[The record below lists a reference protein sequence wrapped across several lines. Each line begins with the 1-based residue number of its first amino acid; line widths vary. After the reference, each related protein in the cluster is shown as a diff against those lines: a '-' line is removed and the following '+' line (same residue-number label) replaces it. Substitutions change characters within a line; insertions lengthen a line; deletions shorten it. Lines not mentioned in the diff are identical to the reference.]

1 MFLKR
6 LEHHYR
12 SLVTFVVAVGISLL
26 LSLSSLAPS
35 RAIPVSEVSDPRQ
48 DNHWVMDRADIL
60 SPEAEAQMN
69 RMISG
74 LVTQRGTE
82 MLVVTVPDIKPL
94 TSPEEYAF
102 ELLNTWESDDQ
113 SLSDCVLLLVSQD
126 GPHAVIERGE
136 GVKTINLSMGKINDI
151 ITTQMYPAFAQGS
164 FELGIVNGTQAVN
177 QVLEREDPSEIY
189 TLPPDVPIPV
199 YILMAIIMGM
209 AWFFLALGLLG
220 IAIVVVVMTPA
231 VVLMSV
237 FRKNQLL
244 QISPG
249 GRTTLPTPGSR
260 LWLIRTLMQ
269 QWLIKVHESVTPE
282 QATPIATG
290 MYFTHPLIQSWW
302 IFFFL
307 YSVVGGMFPSV
318 NQGQMI
324 QGHEFVLC
332 WLGVWFGYELWCCV
346 NYKGERVRVLK
357 RFFKGL
363 FFSTFIALSFVVI
376 VANVFKVPVFEA
388 EFIRY
393 SLTAFGG
400 AWAGTLLLL
409 RSLVR

>member
-1 MFLKR
+1 MFLTR
-6 LEHHYR
+6 LEYHYR
-12 SLVTFVVAVGISLL
+12 SLLTFVITVGISVL

-48 DNHWVMDRADIL
+48 DNQWVMDRADIL
-60 SPEAEAQMN
+60 SPEAEAQMT

-74 LVTQRGTE
+74 LVAERGTE

-102 ELLNTWESDDQ
+102 ELLNTWESDKQ
-113 SLSDCVLLLVSQD
+113 ALSDCVLLLVSQD

-136 GVKTINLSMGKINDI
+136 GVKTINLSLGKINDI
-151 ITTQMYPAFAQGS
+151 ITTQMYPAFSQGS
-164 FELGIVNGTQAVN
+164 FELGIVNGTQAVT

-237 FRKNQLL
+237 FRKSQFLP
-244 QISPG
+244 ISPE
-249 GRTTLPTPGSR
+249 GRITLPTRGSR
-260 LWLIRTLMQ
+260 LWLIRTLIK
-269 QWLIKVHESVTPE
+269 QWLIKVSEAVTPQ
-282 QATPIATG
+282 QAPPIATG

-302 IFFFL
+302 ILFFL
-307 YSVVGGMFPSV
+307 YSVVGLMFPSV

-324 QGHEFVLC
+324 QGQEFVLC
-332 WLGVWFGYELWCCV
+332 WLGVWLGYELWCCV
-346 NYKGERVRVLK
+346 KDKGELVRALK

-363 FFSTFIALSFVVI
+363 FFSTFIALNLVVI
-376 VANVFKVPVFEA
+376 GASVFKVPILGTGFL
-388 EFIRY
+388 RY
-393 SLTAFGG
+393 SITAFGG